1 MKQKRV
7 QRTYFGRFLTAAS
20 LYVIFLA
27 AVVIIL
33 RYVPSTNW
41 NILLAILP
49 AVPLV
54 YGIWAYSQFLDGIDE
69 LRKRR
74 CWPKQSICDRR
85 WATMSGPVGE
95 RLTFPTLFTT
105 RNMLFWSATRS
116 RPRAGSSCRA
126 GTHLVAPGRKSLTTF
141 SPARS
146 TIGKDCPN

>member
-69 LRKRR
+69 LQRLIHTKSVALAAGVA
-74 CWPKQSICDRR
+74 SI
-85 WATMSGPVGE
+85 
-95 RLTFPTLFTT
+95 LTFTYGLLESFADFPVINLLWVFP
-105 RNMLFWSATRS
+105 LIAVVWGIGLSYY
-116 RPRAGSSCRA
+116 
-126 GTHLVAPGRKSLTTF
+126 GRKY
-141 SPARS
+141 
-146 TIGKDCPN
+146 G